1 MLVTS
6 PARLESY
13 QKLKEKDMIIWI
25 IIAIAIL
32 VNACCISEE
41 EYIKIQKAKD
51 NAFIKYWNSWRHSSF
66 ADELSSKSGNER
78 EARVVNEI

>member
-51 NAFIKYWNSWRHSSF
+51 NAFIKYWNS
-66 ADELSSKSGNER
+66 
-78 EARVVNEI
+78 